1 MTTVDR
7 LIFRLSM
14 IISTLC
20 YLSSK
25 KKKKKKKKPVKL
37 LMYPLMEH
45 NKLHIADAILGTSNI
60 KWMGINSTKA
70 QIQRRHP
77 GAQLAL
83 QRPSNEG
90 A

>member
-1 MTTVDR
+1 
-7 LIFRLSM
+7 
-14 IISTLC
+14 
-20 YLSSK
+20 
-25 KKKKKKKKPVKL
+25 
-37 LMYPLMEH
+37 MYPLMEH

-90 A
+90 T